1 MTNDEGAA
9 VSDGSYQQ
17 PQQPATPAPPG
28 RPARNLLISL
38 LVAAIMLLLGIV
50 IGLLI
55 ANANSG
61 SESAAPAGGDTP
73 AATAGATPSAEP
85 TFTEEEVQEVLEL
98 IRAQPR
104 RDGED
109 PYAVGEVDA
118 PVVLIEYAD
127 YRCSFCGKWALE
139 TKPGLM
145 EQVEDGTLRIEWR
158 DFPVF
163 GNESVDLAVA
173 ARAAAQQGLFWEY
186 NEAIFTYQ
194 FEENNQDFTAEAL
207 TALAERVGVP
217 DLEAFAADLGSEEL
231 RAEVQAEFDTSLSLL
246 GQASTPQFLIND
258 QYVGGA
264 LPLEDFQAVIEQ
276 ELGKL

>member
-1 MTNDEGAA
+1 M
-9 VSDGSYQQ
+9 SDGSYQQ

-61 SESAAPAGGDTP
+61 SESAPAGGDTP
-73 AATAGATPSAEP
+73 AATAGATPSAE
-85 TFTEEEVQEVLEL
+85 QEVLEL

-104 RDGED
+104 RDAED

-207 TALAERVGVP
+207 TALAVP